1 MIIVDCTLLAE
12 VDLIS
17 AGVVGLIALIVFV
30 FAILSAKNWHWVN
43 VVLLIF
49 TLIAS
54 ITSIIGMTYAFKHRR
69 DGMVQFRDARD
80 DALKK
85 EARLEKIISGDPLSV
100 KYDKGSLRD
109 SNNRLAL
116 AMTGRG
122 HAWRGCTVTADG
134 EQNKFTLKGERD
146 LEDETSLVG
155 AIVYAFSENDGIPAN
170 YIGSVA
176 VEKKEADAETKYVLK
191 PIDLVDPQRFE
202 NPQKPWT
209 LFEKMPQDQHGIFKE
224 ALVSQTNLEEGNDS
238 PAAKLIKSMQE
249 SKEFSKEF
257 AEIDIA
263 DFTQILKRDFLP
275 ANQLGYAADS
285 LEYEQLVDQYAFDGQ
300 SIGRIEKYIDSTPGR
315 NNTLFEPAPEEVF
328 IKFSFLEDSDT
339 AVQTDAADNVGNLAN
354 DGLYNTAGQSVVA
367 SLMQNPNG
375 VTFKTNDVVLIDE
388 PSAAEF
394 QNVHQG
400 KLQQIDRIYVRPLH
414 DFPLMFKDMKIR
426 AAQFVKEKITAEA
439 TTAKTEVAWQD
450 ALKQIEVRTELIAKS
465 TEDEER
471 FKRDA
476 GNLLKTNEA
485 SRQRSAELERQIKSL
500 EAKTDSQYKQIQTQ
514 TLERLRNAVRDN
526 GFKAVDAIRSPVSF
540 PLQSRPRMDQEDS
553 SR

>member
-1 MIIVDCTLLAE
+1 MTIVDCTLLAE

-17 AGVVGLIALIVFV
+17 AGVVGLIALIVLV

-69 DGMVQFRDARD
+69 DGMLTFQRESKRALDA
-80 DALKK
+80 
-85 EARLEKIISGDPLSV
+85 EAKLENIISGDPLSV
-100 KYDKGSLRD
+100 KYGKGSLRD

-134 EQNKFTLKGERD
+134 EQNKFTLKNERNQ
-146 LEDETSLVG
+146 EDEASLVG
-155 AIVYAFSENDGIPAN
+155 AIVYAFSENNGIPAN

-176 VEKKEADAETKYVLK
+176 VEVIESELVLK
-191 PIDLVDPQRFE
+191 PVDLVDSQRFE

-224 ALVSQTNLEEGNDS
+224 ALVSKTNLEEDDIDS
-238 PAAKLIKSMQE
+238 AVAKLVKSMQE
-249 SKEFSKEF
+249 SKEISKEF
-257 AEIDIA
+257 VEVDIA
-263 DFTQILKRDFLP
+263 EFTQILKRDFLP
-275 ANQLGYAADS
+275 ANQLGYAPDS
-285 LEYEQLVDQYAFDGQ
+285 LEYEQLIDQYAFDGQ

>member
-1 MIIVDCTLLAE
+1 MTIVDCTLLAE

-17 AGVVGLIALIVFV
+17 AGVVGLIALIVLV

-69 DGMVQFRDARD
+69 DGMLIFQRESKRALDA
-80 DALKK
+80 
-85 EARLEKIISGDPLSV
+85 EAKLENIISGDPLSV
-100 KYDKGSLRD
+100 QYGKGSLRD

-134 EQNKFTLKGERD
+134 EQNKFTLKNERNQ
-146 LEDETSLVG
+146 EDEASLVG
-155 AIVYAFSENDGIPAN
+155 AIVYAFSENNGIPAN

-176 VEKKEADAETKYVLK
+176 VEVIESELVLK
-191 PIDLVDPQRFE
+191 PVDLVDSQRFE

-224 ALVSQTNLEEGNDS
+224 ALVSKTNLEEDDIDS
-238 PAAKLIKSMQE
+238 AVAKLVKSMQE
-249 SKEFSKEF
+249 SKEISKEF
-257 AEIDIA
+257 VEVDIA
-263 DFTQILKRDFLP
+263 EFTQILKRDFLP
-275 ANQLGYAADS
+275 ANQLGYAPDS
-285 LEYEQLVDQYAFDGQ
+285 LEYEQLIDQYAFDGQ

>member
-1 MIIVDCTLLAE
+1 MTIVDCTLLAE

-17 AGVVGLIALIVFV
+17 AGVVGLIALIVLV

-69 DGMVQFRDARD
+69 DGMLIFQRESKRALDA
-80 DALKK
+80 
-85 EARLEKIISGDPLSV
+85 EAKLENIISGDPLSV
-100 KYDKGSLRD
+100 QYGKGSLRD

-134 EQNKFTLKGERD
+134 EQNKFTLKNERNQ
-146 LEDETSLVG
+146 EDEASLVG
-155 AIVYAFSENDGIPAN
+155 AIVYAFSENNGIPAN

-176 VEKKEADAETKYVLK
+176 VEVIESELVLK
-191 PIDLVDPQRFE
+191 PVDLVDSQRFE

-224 ALVSQTNLEEGNDS
+224 ALVSKTNLEEDDIDS
-238 PAAKLIKSMQE
+238 AVAKLVKSMQE
-249 SKEFSKEF
+249 SKEISKEF
-257 AEIDIA
+257 VEVDIA
-263 DFTQILKRDFLP
+263 EFTQILKRDFLP
-275 ANQLGYAADS
+275 ANQLGYAPDS
-285 LEYEQLVDQYAFDGQ
+285 LEYEQLIDQYAFDGQ

-540 PLQSRPRMDQEDS
+540 PLQSRPRIDQEDS

>member
-1 MIIVDCTLLAE
+1 MTIVDCTLLAE

-17 AGVVGLIALIVFV
+17 AGVVGLIALIVLV

-69 DGMVQFRDARD
+69 DGMLIFQRESKRALDA
-80 DALKK
+80 
-85 EARLEKIISGDPLSV
+85 EAKLENIISGDPLSV
-100 KYDKGSLRD
+100 QYGKGSLRD

-134 EQNKFTLKGERD
+134 EQNKFTLKNERNQ
-146 LEDETSLVG
+146 EDEASLVG
-155 AIVYAFSENDGIPAN
+155 AIVYAFSENNGIPAN

-176 VEKKEADAETKYVLK
+176 VEVIESELVLK
-191 PIDLVDPQRFE
+191 PVDLVDSQRFE

-224 ALVSQTNLEEGNDS
+224 ALVSKTNLEEDDIDS
-238 PAAKLIKSMQE
+238 AVAKLVKSMQE
-249 SKEFSKEF
+249 SKEISKEF
-257 AEIDIA
+257 VEVDIA
-263 DFTQILKRDFLP
+263 EFTQILKRDFLP
-275 ANQLGYAADS
+275 ANQLGYAPDS
-285 LEYEQLVDQYAFDGQ
+285 LEYEQLIDQYAFDGQ

-315 NNTLFEPAPEEVF
+315 SNTLFEPAPEEVF

-540 PLQSRPRMDQEDS
+540 PLQSRPRIDQEDS

>member
-1 MIIVDCTLLAE
+1 MTIVDCTLLAE

-17 AGVVGLIALIVFV
+17 AGVVGLIALIVLV

-69 DGMVQFRDARD
+69 DGMLIFQRESKRALDA
-80 DALKK
+80 
-85 EARLEKIISGDPLSV
+85 EAKLENIISGDPLSV
-100 KYDKGSLRD
+100 QYGKGSLRD

-134 EQNKFTLKGERD
+134 EQNKFTLKNERNQ
-146 LEDETSLVG
+146 EDEASLVG
-155 AIVYAFSENDGIPAN
+155 AIVYAFSENNGIPAN

-176 VEKKEADAETKYVLK
+176 VEVIESELVLK
-191 PIDLVDPQRFE
+191 PVDLVDSQRFE

-224 ALVSQTNLEEGNDS
+224 ALVSKTNLEEDDIDS
-238 PAAKLIKSMQE
+238 AVAKLVKSMQE
-249 SKEFSKEF
+249 SKEISKEF
-257 AEIDIA
+257 VEVDIA
-263 DFTQILKRDFLP
+263 EFTQILKRDFLP
-275 ANQLGYAADS
+275 ANQLGYAPDS
-285 LEYEQLVDQYAFDGQ
+285 LEYEQLIDQYAFDGQ

-400 KLQQIDRIYVRPLH
+400 KLQQSDRIYVRPLH

-540 PLQSRPRMDQEDS
+540 PLQSRPRIDQEDS

>member
-1 MIIVDCTLLAE
+1 MTIVDCTLLAE

-17 AGVVGLIALIVFV
+17 AGVVGLIALIVLV

-69 DGMVQFRDARD
+69 DGMLIFQRESKRALDA
-80 DALKK
+80 
-85 EARLEKIISGDPLSV
+85 EAKLENIISGDPLSV
-100 KYDKGSLRD
+100 QYGKGSLRD

-134 EQNKFTLKGERD
+134 EQNKFTLKNERNQ
-146 LEDETSLVG
+146 EDEASLVG
-155 AIVYAFSENDGIPAN
+155 AIVYAFSENNGIPAN

-176 VEKKEADAETKYVLK
+176 VEVIESELVLK
-191 PIDLVDPQRFE
+191 PVDLVDSQRFE

-224 ALVSQTNLEEGNDS
+224 ALVSKTNLEEDDIDS
-238 PAAKLIKSMQE
+238 AVAKLVKSMQE
-249 SKEFSKEF
+249 SKEISKEF
-257 AEIDIA
+257 VEVDIA
-263 DFTQILKRDFLP
+263 EFTQILKRDFLP
-275 ANQLGYAADS
+275 ANQLGYAPDS
-285 LEYEQLVDQYAFDGQ
+285 LEYEQLIDQYAFDGQ

-315 NNTLFEPAPEEVF
+315 SNTLFEPAPEEVF

>member
-1 MIIVDCTLLAE
+1 MTIVDCTLLAE

-17 AGVVGLIALIVFV
+17 ASVVGLIALIVIV

-69 DGMVQFRDARD
+69 DGMVQFRDARAR
-80 DALKK
+80 ALK
-85 EARLEKIISGDPLSV
+85 EEERLEKIISGDPLSV

-122 HAWRGCTVTADG
+122 NAWRGCTVTADG
-134 EQNKFTLKGERD
+134 EQNKFALKGERK

-176 VEKKEADAETKYVLK
+176 VEKKEADGETTYVLK
-191 PIDLVDPQRFE
+191 PIDLEDTQRFE

-224 ALVSQTNLEEGNDS
+224 ALISKTNLEEDNDS
-238 PAAKLIKSMQE
+238 PAAKLVKSIQE
-249 SKEFSKEF
+249 SKEFNKEF
-257 AEIDIA
+257 AEIAIA

-275 ANQLGYAADS
+275 ANQLGYDPDS
-285 LEYEQLVDQYAFDGQ
+285 LGYEQLIDQYAFDGQ
-300 SIGRIEKYIDSTPGR
+300 SIGRIEKYIDETPDR
-315 NNTLFEPAPEEVF
+315 KNKLFEPAPEEVF

-339 AVQTDAADNVGNLAN
+339 AIQTDAAENVGNLAN
-354 DGLYNTAGQSVVA
+354 DGLFNTAGQSVVSA
-367 SLMQNPNG
+367 LMQNPDG

-388 PSAAEF
+388 PSATEF
-394 QNVHQG
+394 QNTHQG
-400 KLQQIDRIYVRPLH
+400 KLKQIDRIYVRPLY
-414 DFPLMFKDMKIR
+414 DFPLIFKDIKVR
-426 AAQFVKEKITAEA
+426 EARFVKETIIAKA
-439 TTAKTEVAWQD
+439 TIAKAEVALSD
-450 ALKQIEVRTELIAKS
+450 ANKQIVVRTELINKN
-465 TEDEER
+465 TQDEER
-471 FKRDA
+471 FNRDVENIRA
-476 GNLLKTNEA
+476 TNEA
-485 SRQRSAELERQIKSL
+485 SRVQTAELERQIKSL
-500 EAKTDSQYKQIQTQ
+500 QAKTDSQYKQIQTQ
-514 TLERLRNAVRDN
+514 TLERLRNAISVH
-526 GFKAVDAIRSPVSF
+526 
-540 PLQSRPRMDQEDS
+540 Q
-553 SR
+553 

>member
-1 MIIVDCTLLAE
+1 MTIVDCTLLAE

-17 AGVVGLIALIVFV
+17 AGVVGLIALIVLV

-69 DGMVQFRDARD
+69 DGMLIFQRESKRALDA
-80 DALKK
+80 
-85 EARLEKIISGDPLSV
+85 EAKLENIISGDPLSV
-100 KYDKGSLRD
+100 QYGKGSLRD

-134 EQNKFTLKGERD
+134 EQNKFTLKNERNQ
-146 LEDETSLVG
+146 EDEASLVG
-155 AIVYAFSENDGIPAN
+155 AIVYAFSENNGIPAN

-176 VEKKEADAETKYVLK
+176 VEVIESELVLK
-191 PIDLVDPQRFE
+191 PVDLVDSKRFE
-202 NPQKPWT
+202 KPPKPWT
-209 LFEKMPQDQHGIFKE
+209 LFVKMPQDQHGIFKE
-224 ALVSQTNLEEGNDS
+224 ALVSKTNLEEDDIDS
-238 PAAKLIKSMQE
+238 AVAKLVKSMQE
-249 SKEFSKEF
+249 SKEISKEF
-257 AEIDIA
+257 VEVDIA
-263 DFTQILKRDFLP
+263 EFTQILKRDFLP
-275 ANQLGYAADS
+275 ANQLGYAPDS
-285 LEYEQLVDQYAFDGQ
+285 LEYEQLIDQYAFDGQ

-354 DGLYNTAGQSVVA
+354 DGLYNTAGHSVIA

-540 PLQSRPRMDQEDS
+540 PLQSRPRIDQEDS

>member
-1 MIIVDCTLLAE
+1 MTIVDCTLLAE

-17 AGVVGLIALIVFV
+17 AGVVGLIALIVLV

-69 DGMVQFRDARD
+69 DGMLTFQRESKRALDA
-80 DALKK
+80 
-85 EARLEKIISGDPLSV
+85 EAKLENIISGDPLSV
-100 KYDKGSLRD
+100 QYGKGSLRD

-134 EQNKFTLKGERD
+134 EQNKFTLKNERNQ
-146 LEDETSLVG
+146 EDEASLVG
-155 AIVYAFSENDGIPAN
+155 AIVYAFSENNGIPAN

-176 VEKKEADAETKYVLK
+176 VEVIESELVLK
-191 PIDLVDPQRFE
+191 PVDLVDSQRFE

-209 LFEKMPQDQHGIFKE
+209 LFEKMHQDQHGIFKE
-224 ALVSQTNLEEGNDS
+224 ALVSKTNLEEDDIDS
-238 PAAKLIKSMQE
+238 AVAKLVKSMQE
-249 SKEFSKEF
+249 SKEISKEF
-257 AEIDIA
+257 VEVDIA
-263 DFTQILKRDFLP
+263 EFTQILKRDFLP
-275 ANQLGYAADS
+275 ANQLGYAPDS
-285 LEYEQLVDQYAFDGQ
+285 LEYEQLIDQYAFDGQ

>member
-1 MIIVDCTLLAE
+1 MTIVDCTLLAE

-17 AGVVGLIALIVFV
+17 AGVVGLIALIVLV

-69 DGMVQFRDARD
+69 DGMLIFQRESKRALDA
-80 DALKK
+80 
-85 EARLEKIISGDPLSV
+85 EAKLENIISGDPLSV
-100 KYDKGSLRD
+100 QYGKGSLRD

-134 EQNKFTLKGERD
+134 EQNKFTLKNERNQ
-146 LEDETSLVG
+146 EDEASLVG
-155 AIVYAFSENDGIPAN
+155 AIVYAFSENNGIPAN

-176 VEKKEADAETKYVLK
+176 VEVIESELVLK
-191 PIDLVDPQRFE
+191 PVDLVDSQRFE

-224 ALVSQTNLEEGNDS
+224 ALVSKTNLEEDDIDS
-238 PAAKLIKSMQE
+238 AVAKLVKSMQE
-249 SKEFSKEF
+249 SKEISKEF
-257 AEIDIA
+257 VEVDIA
-263 DFTQILKRDFLP
+263 EFTQILKRDFLP
-275 ANQLGYAADS
+275 ANQLGYAPDS
-285 LEYEQLVDQYAFDGQ
+285 LEYEQLIDQYAFDGQ

-315 NNTLFEPAPEEVF
+315 INTLFKPAPEEVF

-540 PLQSRPRMDQEDS
+540 PLQSRPRIDQEDS

>member
-1 MIIVDCTLLAE
+1 MTIVDCTLLAE

-17 AGVVGLIALIVFV
+17 AGVVGLIALIVLV

-69 DGMVQFRDARD
+69 DGMLIFQRESKRALDA
-80 DALKK
+80 
-85 EARLEKIISGDPLSV
+85 EAKLENIISGDPLSV
-100 KYDKGSLRD
+100 QYGKGSLRD

-134 EQNKFTLKGERD
+134 EQNKFTLKNERNQ
-146 LEDETSLVG
+146 EDEASLVG
-155 AIVYAFSENDGIPAN
+155 AIVYAFSENNGIPAN

-176 VEKKEADAETKYVLK
+176 VEVIESELVLK
-191 PIDLVDPQRFE
+191 PVDLVDSQRFE

-224 ALVSQTNLEEGNDS
+224 ALVSKTNLEEDDIDS
-238 PAAKLIKSMQE
+238 AVAKLVKSMQE
-249 SKEFSKEF
+249 SKEISKEF
-257 AEIDIA
+257 VEVDIA
-263 DFTQILKRDFLP
+263 EFTQILKRDFLP
-275 ANQLGYAADS
+275 ANQLGYAPDS
-285 LEYEQLVDQYAFDGQ
+285 LEYEQLIDQYAFDGQ

-388 PSAAEF
+388 PSAVEF

-400 KLQQIDRIYVRPLH
+400 KLQQIDRIYVRPLQ

>member
-1 MIIVDCTLLAE
+1 MTIVDCTLLAE

-17 AGVVGLIALIVFV
+17 AGVVGLIALIVLV

-69 DGMVQFRDARD
+69 DGMLIFQRESKRALDA
-80 DALKK
+80 
-85 EARLEKIISGDPLSV
+85 EAKLENIISGDPLSV
-100 KYDKGSLRD
+100 QYGKGSLRD

-134 EQNKFTLKGERD
+134 EQNKLTLKNERNQ
-146 LEDETSLVG
+146 EDEASLVG
-155 AIVYAFSENDGIPAN
+155 AIVYAFSENNGIPAN

-176 VEKKEADAETKYVLK
+176 VEVIESELVLK
-191 PIDLVDPQRFE
+191 PVDLVDSQRFE

-224 ALVSQTNLEEGNDS
+224 ALVSKTNLEEDDIDS
-238 PAAKLIKSMQE
+238 AVAKLVKSMQE
-249 SKEFSKEF
+249 SKEISKEF
-257 AEIDIA
+257 VEVDIA
-263 DFTQILKRDFLP
+263 EFTQILKRDFLP
-275 ANQLGYAADS
+275 ANQLGYAPDS
-285 LEYEQLVDQYAFDGQ
+285 LEYEQLIDQYAFDGQ

-540 PLQSRPRMDQEDS
+540 PLQSRPRIDQEDS

>member
-1 MIIVDCTLLAE
+1 MTIVDCTLLAE

-17 AGVVGLIALIVFV
+17 AGVVGLIALIVLV

-69 DGMVQFRDARD
+69 DGMLIFQRESKRALDA
-80 DALKK
+80 
-85 EARLEKIISGDPLSV
+85 EAKLENIISGDPLSV
-100 KYDKGSLRD
+100 QYGKGSLRD

-134 EQNKFTLKGERD
+134 EQNKFTLKNERNQ
-146 LEDETSLVG
+146 EDEASLVG
-155 AIVYAFSENDGIPAN
+155 AIVYAFSENNGIPAN

-176 VEKKEADAETKYVLK
+176 VEVIESELVLK
-191 PIDLVDPQRFE
+191 PVDLVDSQRFE

-224 ALVSQTNLEEGNDS
+224 ALVSKTNLEEDDIDS
-238 PAAKLIKSMQE
+238 AVAKLVKSMQE
-249 SKEFSKEF
+249 SKEISKEF
-257 AEIDIA
+257 VEVDIA
-263 DFTQILKRDFLP
+263 EFTQILKRDFLP
-275 ANQLGYAADS
+275 ANQLGYAPDS
-285 LEYEQLVDQYAFDGQ
+285 LEYEQLIDQYAFDGQ

-485 SRQRSAELERQIKSL
+485 SRQRSAGLERQIKSL

-540 PLQSRPRMDQEDS
+540 PLQSRPRIDQEDS

>member
-1 MIIVDCTLLAE
+1 MTIVDCTLLAE

-17 AGVVGLIALIVFV
+17 AGVVGLIALIVLV

-69 DGMVQFRDARD
+69 DGMLIFQRESKRALDA
-80 DALKK
+80 
-85 EARLEKIISGDPLSV
+85 EAKLENIISGDPLSV
-100 KYDKGSLRD
+100 QYGKGSLRD

-134 EQNKFTLKGERD
+134 EQNKFTLKNERNQ
-146 LEDETSLVG
+146 EDEASLVG
-155 AIVYAFSENDGIPAN
+155 AIVYAFSENNGIPAN

-176 VEKKEADAETKYVLK
+176 VEVIESELVLK
-191 PIDLVDPQRFE
+191 PVDLVDSQRFE

-224 ALVSQTNLEEGNDS
+224 ALVPKTNLEEDDIDS
-238 PAAKLIKSMQE
+238 AVAKLVKSMQE
-249 SKEFSKEF
+249 SKEISKEF
-257 AEIDIA
+257 VEVDIA
-263 DFTQILKRDFLP
+263 EFTQILKRDFLP
-275 ANQLGYAADS
+275 ANQLGYAPDS
-285 LEYEQLVDQYAFDGQ
+285 LEYEQLIDQYAFDGQ

-375 VTFKTNDVVLIDE
+375 VTFKTNDVVMIDE
-388 PSAAEF
+388 PSAVEF
-394 QNVHQG
+394 QNAHQG
-400 KLQQIDRIYVRPLH
+400 KLKQIDRIYVRPLH

-540 PLQSRPRMDQEDS
+540 PLQSRPRIDQEDS